1 MSKETNKIERLISKA
16 HDSITK
22 HKREYAPSFHEI
34 QAWIDNYL
42 KYKNEQGKE

>member
-1 MSKETNKIERLISKA
+1 MSEEANKIKSLIRLA

-22 HKREYAPSFHEI
+22 HKREYSPSVHEI

-42 KYKNEQGKE
+42 VDNA

>member
-1 MSKETNKIERLISKA
+1 MSEETKKIQRLIRKA
-16 HDSITK
+16 HSAITK

-42 KYKNEQGKE
+42 VDNE

>member
-1 MSKETNKIERLISKA
+1 MSKETNKIRILIRLA

-22 HKREYAPSFHEI
+22 HKREYSPSFHEI

-42 KYKNEQGKE
+42 VDNE